1 MELLKKEAESVET
14 VQSLTEENK
23 KIDKVFDVLMTW
35 FYYSVQQLK
44 EAKQLE
50 TERIKYLEEEIQVLT
65 AQVNAYSRECEKQK
79 GLVAQNQEKHKS
91 EVYTCMCCISI
102 HLTCI
107 IILDPRT
114 K

>member
-1 MELLKKEAESVET
+1 MELLGKKAELSET
-14 VQSLTEENK
+14 IQSLTEE
-23 KIDKVFDVLMTW
+23 KIK
-35 FYYSVQQLK
+35 
-44 EAKQLE
+44 
-50 TERIKYLEEEIQVLT
+50 LEEEIQVLT

-79 GLVAQNQEKHKS
+79 GLVAQNQGRHKT
-91 EVYTCMCCISI
+91 EVYMYCIAI